1 MIMFCLLFSSCTKQ
15 SSYSEQ
21 KSIEQPL
28 DNNQDTILDIII
40 QQEAML
46 VDIPI
51 PLYDARII
59 SSSSYATESDT
70 LTFGY
75 KSPLSRNQAIDFF
88 LNQMERLGWKLI
100 VLFDAQEALLQFES
114 PDRFCTVIIKNSEN
128 NTSGSSLFIY
138 IKRASTNAC
147 P

>member
-1 MIMFCLLFSSCTKQ
+1 
-15 SSYSEQ
+15 
-21 KSIEQPL
+21 
-28 DNNQDTILDIII
+28 
-40 QQEAML
+40 
-46 VDIPI
+46 
-51 PLYDARII
+51 
-59 SSSSYATESDT
+59 
-70 LTFGY
+70 
-75 KSPLSRNQAIDFF
+75 
-88 LNQMERLGWKLI
+88 MERLGWKLI